1 MVDSTRRRDEP
12 ERHKPSK
19 LKLAIVASGLT
30 SAQVAEMIGK
40 DRGQLARWT
49 AGSRKCPQV
58 ARVALA
64 SVLDTT
70 VDELFDDDARVA
82 A

>member
-1 MVDSTRRRDEP
+1 MVEPTRRKDEP
-12 ERHKPSK
+12 ERHPPSK
-19 LKLAIVASGLT
+19 LKLAIVASGLS

-40 DRGQLARWT
+40 DAGQLARWT
-49 AGSRKCPQV
+49 AGSRTCPQV

-64 SVLDTT
+64 SVLETT
-70 VDELFDDDARVA
+70 VEELFDERVA